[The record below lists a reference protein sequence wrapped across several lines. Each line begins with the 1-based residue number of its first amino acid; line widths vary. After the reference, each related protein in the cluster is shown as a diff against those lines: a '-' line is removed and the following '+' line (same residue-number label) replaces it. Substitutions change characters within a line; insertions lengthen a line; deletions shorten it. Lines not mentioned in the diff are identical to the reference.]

1 MELPFYLLDSA
12 KRNRYFQALKKIPS
26 VIAQMA
32 EHEGVRIRDYLLT
45 VRGFTPGGLQLSLDH
60 FWLDKKE
67 LLAHV
72 EQAEE
77 QGCTIC
83 VEGKT
88 ITIRRNLPDGKYF
101 VAVYEPTEKA
111 NN

>member
-1 MELPFYLLDSA
+1 MEFPDYMLNTA
-12 KRNRYFQALKKIPS
+12 KRRRYLQALERLPS

-32 EHEGVRIRDYLLT
+32 AHDGIRIRDYLLSA
-45 VRGFTPGGLQLSLDH
+45 RMYMPGGLQLSLDH

-77 QGCTIC
+77 QGCEIC

-88 ITIRRNLPDGKYF
+88 ITIRRNLPDGKYVIAF
-101 VAVYEPTEKA
+101 YEPTAKA
-111 NN
+111 E

>member
-1 MELPFYLLDSA
+1 MEFPDYMLNTA
-12 KRNRYFQALKKIPS
+12 KRRRYLQALERLPS

-32 EHEGVRIRDYLLT
+32 AREGIRIRDYLLSA
-45 VRGFTPGGLQLSLDH
+45 RMYMPGGLQLSLDH

-77 QGCTIC
+77 QGCEIC

-88 ITIRRNLPDGKYF
+88 ITIRRNLPDGKYVIAF
-101 VAVYEPTEKA
+101 YEPTAKA
-111 NN
+111 E

>member
-1 MELPFYLLDSA
+1 MEFPDYMLNTA
-12 KRNRYFQALKKIPS
+12 KRRRYLQALERLPS

-32 EHEGVRIRDYLLT
+32 AHEGIRIRDYLLSA
-45 VRGFTPGGLQLSLDH
+45 RMYTPGGLQLSLDH

-77 QGCTIC
+77 QGCEIC

-88 ITIRRNLPDGKYF
+88 ITIRRNLPGGKYVIAF
-101 VAVYEPTEKA
+101 YEPTAKA
-111 NN
+111 E